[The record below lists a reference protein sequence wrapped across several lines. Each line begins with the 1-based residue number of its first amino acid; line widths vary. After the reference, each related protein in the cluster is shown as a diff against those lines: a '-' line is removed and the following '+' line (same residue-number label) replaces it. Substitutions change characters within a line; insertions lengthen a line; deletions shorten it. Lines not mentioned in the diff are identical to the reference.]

1 MSSQLRSL
9 CRSWKI
15 LCNPIRV
22 KSEFVM
28 TSWLAGEK
36 DQSMPFHRAGEF
48 VPALFTDEAKKA
60 LMELRSEHSDLKLES
75 QKPAQKLR
83 RNANASDGQVAKG
96 QKDHQPTSFPPIT
109 MLLKPKD
116 QSKVKLA
123 NLRQRQNSQIDPS
136 KVTDA
141 SICEESLKKALDKL
155 RHASAETGLNLNT
168 KTLWVVV
175 AKQSKTL
182 IFALRSITDVKA
194 YQGSK
199 LEKYQRLFLVIF
211 SVFPSGEP
219 VFPID
224 GEPVFPTFRT
234 LQDGIQAH
242 LDV

>member
-1 MSSQLRSL
+1 
-9 CRSWKI
+9 
-15 LCNPIRV
+15 
-22 KSEFVM
+22 
-28 TSWLAGEK
+28 
-36 DQSMPFHRAGEF
+36 MPFHRAGEF

-60 LMELRSEHSDLKLES
+60 LTELRSEHSDLKLES

-168 KTLWVVV
+168 KTL
-175 AKQSKTL
+175 
-182 IFALRSITDVKA
+182 
-194 YQGSK
+194 
-199 LEKYQRLFLVIF
+199 
-211 SVFPSGEP
+211 
-219 VFPID
+219 
-224 GEPVFPTFRT
+224 
-234 LQDGIQAH
+234 
-242 LDV
+242 